1 MVVDVDEVVVVDVVA
16 VVLTVRLV
24 VVVVLEVSPVVDVD
38 EFVAEVVV
46 CGSLLITKKVL
57 QPQHKHRVTLAVR
70 INKAIRRNSTTPI
83 LF

>member
-1 MVVDVDEVVVVDVVA
+1 MVVNVDKVVVVDVVA

-24 VVVVLEVSPVVDVD
+24 VVVVSVVLLVVDVD
-38 EFVAEVVV
+38 EVVAEVVV

-57 QPQHKHRVTLAVR
+57 QPQHKHRVTFAVR
-70 INKAIRRNSTTPI
+70 INKAIRRNSTTPM